1 MTYDSFSLQFWCKNW
16 MHCEDNVKYRP
27 LVRKK
32 ARRTWRCKKLPSN
45 NKLYNKT
52 MSSSYHRELKTFSE
66 ASCADSIYT
75 GEKLILQLLL
85 LRIRTFYL
93 YWCCYFV
100 AGNDTRILLEYLLHG
115 SSSALTLFLWGACL
129 PSIHFVLF
137 PSWLNPRFAVDSG
150 MPKYFF
156 KSFLLLLDSCPI
168 ESQIMSIFVHILLLV
183 ARS

>member
-16 MHCEDNVKYRP
+16 MHCEDSVGYRP

-66 ASCADSIYT
+66 ASCADNIYT

-85 LRIRTFYL
+85 LRIRTLFYL
-93 YWCCYFV
+93 YWWG
-100 AGNDTRILLEYLLHG
+100 AGAVISWPVMARAYCWNNSLHG
-115 SSSALTLFLWGACL
+115 FSSALTLSLCDACL
-129 PSIHFVLF
+129 PSNHFVLF
-137 PSWLNPRFAVDSG
+137 PSWLNPD
-150 MPKYFF
+150 
-156 KSFLLLLDSCPI
+156 LLLPWGYPN
-168 ESQIMSIFVHILLLV
+168 IFTKVFYSYSKTTPSRV
-183 ARS
+183 K